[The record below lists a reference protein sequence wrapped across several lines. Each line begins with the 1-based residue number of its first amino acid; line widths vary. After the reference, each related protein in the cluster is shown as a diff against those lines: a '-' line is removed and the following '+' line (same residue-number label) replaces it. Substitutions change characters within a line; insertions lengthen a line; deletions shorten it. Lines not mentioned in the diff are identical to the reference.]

1 MGFEKR
7 RVPLA
12 AIEPSA
18 ANPRE
23 DFGDIAALADTI
35 RATGGEPVNPPVVV
49 ADGNVFRIV
58 DGERRYRALRE
69 IYKREPGRQVTALV
83 ADGMDAANELVAMLA
98 TDDKQ
103 PLTEEE
109 RARGVQQMLV
119 LGVDTE
125 RVARA
130 ARAARGKVVAARKM
144 APLVPEGVQATLDQ
158 MLAAS
163 ELPDDMAERV
173 LGAGDRWRDEE
184 RRVRR
189 ELSEREAERAILAE
203 LQRVGIEATADAG
216 TPEGHVYAGVVWAR
230 TAAGDADRLAAKGCD
245 VAYLNGSSCYA
256 YMPKAADGPSEEEQ
270 ARRRA
275 VDEDRAICGRV
286 AESMCGFI
294 LSGGLSG
301 ELPPE
306 IAEAAIEHRTDG
318 FGKGLTVD
326 AVSHVDGLPVSEA
339 DAAIFILT
347 SVESFMD
354 GVLSGLGI
362 PSRYRA
368 GELAGAYDLMEL
380 AGWEPDEDMAAKR
393 AELAELLDDGDDD

>member
-1 MGFEKR
+1 MGIEKK

-173 LGAGDRWRDEE
+173 LGAGDRWREEE

-189 ELSEREAERAILAE
+189 ELSEREAERTILAE
-203 LQRVGIEATADAG
+203 LERVGIEVTADVV
-216 TPEGHVYAGVVWAR
+216 TPEGHVYAGVVSAR
-230 TAAGDADRLAAKGCD
+230 TAAEDADRLAAKGCD
-245 VAYLNGSSCYA
+245 IAYLKGSSCYA

-275 VDEDRAICGRV
+275 VDEDRAICGRI

-294 LSGGLSG
+294 CAGGLSG

-306 IAEAAIEHRTDG
+306 IAEAAIGHRTDG
-318 FGKGLTVD
+318 LGKGRSAE
-326 AVSHVDGLPVSEA
+326 AVPYVDGLPASEA
-339 DAAIFILT
+339 DAAVFILA
-347 SVESFMD
+347 SIEEFQG
-354 GVLSGLGI
+354 GVLSGFAV
-362 PSRYRA
+362 PSAYRA
-368 GELAGAYDLMEL
+368 GELAATYDLMAL
-380 AGWEPDEDMAAKR
+380 AGWEPDGDMDAKR
-393 AELAELLDDGDDD
+393 AELVEVLDGGDDD